1 MGNIYLIGF
10 MGCGKSTVSRYLCKR
25 YGFKRLEMDEEIERQ
40 EGRSIKE
47 IFASSGEA
55 YFREVETGLLK
66 KLRSSERLVVS
77 CGGGTAMKD
86 ENVSE
91 MKKNGIIILLEACPE
106 TVYDRVKHNHNR
118 PLLEGNMNVDYI
130 RGLMEQRRPKYE
142 AAADFTVITDGKST
156 AQICREILDRTEER
170 ENRKQEKHRQISRT
184 EMQGIF

>member
-10 MGCGKSTVSRYLCKR
+10 MGCGKSTVSRYLCKQ
-25 YGFKRLEMDEEIERQ
+25 YGFKCLEMDEEIERQ

-47 IFASSGEA
+47 IFTVSGES

-66 KLRSSERLVVS
+66 KFCSSERLVVS
-77 CGGGTAMKD
+77 CGGGTALKD

-91 MKKNGIIILLEACPE
+91 MKRNGIVILLDACPE
-106 TVYDRVKHNHNR
+106 TVYNRVKHNHNR

-130 RGLMEQRRPKYE
+130 CRLMEQRRPKYE

-156 AQICREILDRTEER
+156 QQICREILDTIEER
-170 ENRKQEKHRQISRT
+170 EKKR
-184 EMQGIF
+184 